1 MCSSSKFVKHC
12 NLEYSKTVEVS
23 PFQLNNVI
31 SFQLDVNVDKLDF
44 LEKLKRLVTDE
55 RLQLGDENFVEE
67 SLIDQVEGKRLK
79 LEDTNLIR

>member
-1 MCSSSKFVKHC
+1 M
-12 NLEYSKTVEVS
+12 S

>member
-1 MCSSSKFVKHC
+1 MKSYF
-12 NLEYSKTVEVS
+12 KTFKVS